1 MARMVEDLL
10 VLARLDEGRKMSV
23 ELVDLAAIVREAADN
38 YPGRRI
44 ELVSNGLDV
53 PVLAAPEALRRVVSN
68 LLSNAVKHTP
78 PGKRIKV
85 SVDREAREA
94 VLRVADEGTGIPE
107 DALPYV
113 FERFYRAESSRTGE
127 GSGLGL
133 SIIRETVEA
142 LEGCI
147 EVESVAGEGATFTVR
162 LPLLEKLPV
171 EEISAKN

>member
-1 MARMVEDLL
+1 
-10 VLARLDEGRKMSV
+10 MSV
-23 ELVDLAAIVREAADN
+23 EPVDLAALAREAADN

-44 ELVSNGLDV
+44 ELVSNGIEV

-68 LLSNAVKHTP
+68 LISNAVKHTP

-85 SVDREAREA
+85 SVDREGREA
-94 VLRVADEGTGIPE
+94 VLRTADEGTGIPH

-133 SIIRETVEA
+133 SIVRETLEA
-142 LEGCI
+142 LEGHI
-147 EVESVAGEGATFTVR
+147 EVESVPGEGATFTVR
-162 LPLLEKLPV
+162 LPLSEKFPS